1 MSLTARLKVG
11 FTVIIILSFLLGYTG
26 FLGIERVKT
35 AFFTVRHLTKVLYYV
50 FVITYH
56 EDLYLLNGESRY
68 KTEVDKLTS
77 TLINYLER
85 VKSERSIAGKVE
97 RYVAFLSED
106 ETRGTGIVYDLVYKL
121 VLRVTNLNEKLDEVK
136 RGNLGRTFSSYTEKI
151 TKRLMGAGLSSE
163 VLRLEYLKDEV
174 LQTLDPKLVN
184 KIEDILFEIE
194 DKVKDQT
201 LLKEIVSY
209 KAILRDF
216 RTALADIVYT
226 LNSYRELSKSLYE
239 DIWREMEKQT
249 GNTERAIIIT
259 MLVTT
264 VLFILVLGSAVMVAY
279 RMVKVFST
287 YFRETVRILE
297 EIKQGNFKRRI
308 RYRKSDGEFG
318 VLAQDFNEIM
328 DILNENVGFIIEKSK
343 IALSTKIM
351 KIGDTCIDTNNPLVM
366 ARRVVEALVD
376 LNKYK
381 SVIEDDYSKE
391 EIYRHLYRVL
401 RDKFGIT
408 RVIMLELNESKNRFE
423 PVFAKDVAD
432 VPVDVVVNPNIC
444 RAKRTAGIVDPLDFP
459 DVCPY
464 AVDEGGMFSV
474 CIPIM
479 MGGEVKGIVKIIESV
494 EKRSQ
499 LVDNMPFIV
508 KYIEMTAPVVYA
520 AKLLEVTR
528 EQSLKDGLTGL
539 YNRRFL
545 DSYLEKYISFADRK
559 GFIVGFIMI
568 DIDNFKRINDTYG
581 HKNGDIVLKEVARI
595 ISGCVRSSDV
605 VVRYGGEEFLVVL
618 PDVAEGKSE
627 LVAEKIRRTVEMTA
641 IQIEGKVLHI
651 TVSAGVAEYPKHGT
665 DPYQVIKFA
674 DVALYKA
681 KKTGKNRVVVF
692 DEKGMEGVLEGM
704 DIPSADKE
712 TDTSSDSPVD
722 V

>member
-11 FTVIIILSFLLGYTG
+11 FAVIIILSFLLGYTG

-56 EDLYLLNGESRY
+56 EDLYLLNGEPRY

-85 VKSERSIAGKVE
+85 VKSERSIAGRVE
-97 RYVAFLSED
+97 RYLAFLSED
-106 ETRGTGIVYDLVYKL
+106 EAKGTGIVYDLVYKL
-121 VLRVTNLNEKLDEVK
+121 VLRVTDLNEKLDEVK
-136 RGNLGRTFSSYTEKI
+136 RGNLGRTFSSYTERI
-151 TKRLMGAGLSSE
+151 TKRLINAGLSSE

-194 DKVKDQT
+194 DRVKDQT
-201 LLKEIVSY
+201 LLKEIALY
-209 KAILRDF
+209 KATLREF

-249 GNTERAIIIT
+249 GYTERAIIIT

-287 YFRETVRILE
+287 YFSETVKILE

-318 VLAQDFNEIM
+318 ILAQDFNEIM

-351 KIGDTCIDTNNPLVM
+351 RIGDTCIDTNNPLVM

-381 SVIEDDYSKE
+381 SIIEDDYSKE
-391 EIYRHLYRVL
+391 EIYKHLYRVL
-401 RDKFGIT
+401 RDKFGVT

-692 DEKGMEGVLEGM
+692 DEKEMEGILEGV
-704 DIPSADKE
+704 DIPGTDKE
-712 TDTSSDSPVD
+712 SDASSDSSVD